1 MPLLRKATD
10 GRNSDRDVFGMVH
23 PSSIYYHFID
33 SIIDA
38 GQISQTRKDTR
49 MVTKTSISDI
59 DAQIEKL
66 RDRRRTLIV
75 KSAERIA
82 RAATKSGL
90 AEMEITDEELDA
102 VFGEIAARFRKGEKE
117 GAFGSTASPRRPAS
131 GGSGTT
137 AEVSHDE

>member
-1 MPLLRKATD
+1 MATK
-10 GRNSDRDVFGMVH
+10 S
-23 PSSIYYHFID
+23 
-33 SIIDA
+33 
-38 GQISQTRKDTR
+38 
-49 MVTKTSISDI
+49 SISDI

-66 RDRRRTLIV
+66 RDRKRTLIV
-75 KSAERIA
+75 KSAERFA

-117 GAFGSTASPRRPAS
+117 GAFGSTALPRRQAS